1 MLVTML
7 VTFEISEESLSTRND
22 CKKFPKLSQTS
33 FSRIVHFCFIFQSSS
48 ELPFVCT
55 LTQPLIM
62 SLQSG
67 KVLHVEYLTTG
78 WTSQCVFEAVCSFDE
93 NDPHTLVSDYH
104 IAATVFL
111 CISCAVLAFP

>member
-1 MLVTML
+1 MSVTML

-33 FSRIVHFCFIFQSSS
+33 FSGIVYFTFKFQSSS
-48 ELPFVCT
+48 VLPFGCT

-62 SLQSG
+62 SLQNG

-78 WTSQCVFEAVCSFDE
+78 LTSQCVFEAVVLTKVTHIYLLVIS
-93 NDPHTLVSDYH
+93 TLLQQFFS
-104 IAATVFL
+104 VFH
-111 CISCAVLAFP
+111 VQF

>member
-7 VTFEISEESLSTRND
+7 VMFEISEESLSTRND

-48 ELPFVCT
+48 VLPFGCT

-78 WTSQCVFEAVCSFDE
+78 LTSQCVFEAVVLTKMT
-93 NDPHTLVSDYH
+93 HIHLLVITTLPQQFFC
-104 IAATVFL
+104 VFH
-111 CISCAVLAFP
+111 VQF